1 MKLVTYVA
9 ETPFGPVDRL
19 GALDGDRVVD
29 LSAAYE
35 AEQLASRGHAAAVL
49 APHVVPPTLIGLL
62 QLEDIGMAAA
72 RVALDHAR
80 SVGGFSS
87 PATSVRLRAPLP
99 RPTSLRDFMLV
110 EEHIRGT
117 GLQVPDVWHEMP
129 IYWKGNADAVFGPED
144 EIRWPA
150 YTEKLDY
157 ELEMSIVIGKQ
168 ARGLSVEDAPAV
180 IAGYTIFNDW
190 SARDIQMREM
200 ALQLGPGLGKDFA
213 TSMGPCLVTPDEIDP
228 FSVAMEARVNGEIWS
243 SGTLGAMKFSFA
255 EMVAHVSQEQTLMP
269 GDVLGSGT
277 IGRGCG
283 LELDRWINPGDIV
296 ELEVEGIGVL
306 RNRVV
311 RP

>member
-1 MKLVTYVA
+1 MKLVTYA
-9 ETPFGPVDRL
+9 TDTPSGAIERL
-19 GALDGDRVVD
+19 GAIDGDRVVD
-29 LSAAYE
+29 LSAAFVDHE
-35 AEQLASRGHAAAVL
+35 LTHRGHGAAVL
-49 APHVVPPTLIGLL
+49 APHAVPSSLL
-62 QLEDIGMAAA
+62 ELLRLEEIGMEGAAT
-72 RVALDHAR
+72 ALEHAR
-80 SVGGFSS
+80 SSGRWST
-87 PATSVRLRAPLP
+87 PLASVHLRAPLP

-110 EEHIRGT
+110 EEHIRGS
-117 GLQVPDVWHEMP
+117 GLQVPDVWYEMP

-157 ELEMSIVIGKQ
+157 ELELCVIIGKQ
-168 ARGLSVEDAPAV
+168 ARGLSVEEAPSA

-213 TSMGPCLVTPDEIDP
+213 TSMGPYLVTPDELDP
-228 FSVAMEARVNGEIWS
+228 FAARMEARVNGEVWS
-243 SGTLGAMKFSFA
+243 SGTLGTMQFTFA
-255 EMVAHVSQEQTLMP
+255 EMVSHVSQEQTLMP

-283 LELDRWINPGDIV
+283 LELDRWIQPGDVV

-311 RP
+311 K